1 MQYLNR
7 FHNVLNLLISILMG
21 RVDILNCF
29 SLNRT
34 PICKKVVNLMSLWR
48 PGHEV
53 IQLISCSTQLS
64 IKLIRPINV
73 PHEHTSS
80 VTDMLE
86 DLNWDTLE
94 TRRSKSQVTMM
105 FKIING
111 LVDIPAADFVT
122 PASTRTRS
130 HHGKKLRQYA
140 TSTDTLKYS
149 FFPCTIPLWNSLPAT
164 LAEAPDLVSFKRGLS
179 TFSF

>member
-1 MQYLNR
+1 MVQRRAARYATNR
-7 FHNVLNLLISILMG
+7 YRN
-21 RVDILNCF
+21 
-29 SLNRT
+29 
-34 PICKKVVNLMSLWR
+34 
-48 PGHEV
+48 
-53 IQLISCSTQLS
+53 
-64 IKLIRPINV
+64 
-73 PHEHTSS
+73 TSS

>member
-1 MQYLNR
+1 
-7 FHNVLNLLISILMG
+7 
-21 RVDILNCF
+21 
-29 SLNRT
+29 
-34 PICKKVVNLMSLWR
+34 
-48 PGHEV
+48 
-53 IQLISCSTQLS
+53 
-64 IKLIRPINV
+64 
-73 PHEHTSS
+73 
-80 VTDMLE
+80 MLE

-94 TRRSKSQVTMM
+94 ARRSKSQVTMM

-111 LVDIPAADFVT
+111 LVDILAADFIT

-164 LAEAPDLVSFKRGLS
+164 LAEAPNLVSFKRELS